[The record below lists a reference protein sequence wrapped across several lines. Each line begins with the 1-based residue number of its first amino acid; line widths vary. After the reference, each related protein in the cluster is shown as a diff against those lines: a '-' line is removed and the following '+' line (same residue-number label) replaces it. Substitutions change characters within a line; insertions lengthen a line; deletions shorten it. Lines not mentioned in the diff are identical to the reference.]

1 MPFKSN
7 KQKQWMEKNLPKIH
21 DSWDKKYNKGGKLEG
36 HLKGPSHEDGG
47 IKFEVGGEI
56 QEAEGGEF
64 VVKKNSVNPETAGV
78 LEYINETGSVPKF
91 DTGGYITDA
100 RKRRK

>member
-47 IKFEVGGEI
+47 IQAIVDGVEPIEV
-56 QEAEGGEF
+56 EGGEF
-64 VVKKNSVNPETAGV
+64 V
-78 LEYINETGSVPKF
+78 INKPTV
-91 DTGGYITDA
+91 DA
-100 RKRRK
+100 L